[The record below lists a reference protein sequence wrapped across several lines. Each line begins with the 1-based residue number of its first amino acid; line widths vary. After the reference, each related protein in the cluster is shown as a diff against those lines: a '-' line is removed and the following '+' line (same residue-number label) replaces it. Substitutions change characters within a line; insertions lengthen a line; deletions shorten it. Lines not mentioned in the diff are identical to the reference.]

1 MSSSY
6 YESGSE
12 QRQGDEAIV
21 EAPVARP
28 IVDNMPCGTGCGFS
42 DPGNRAA
49 DARTRSASIR
59 KLWTAVILCI
69 VFMIVEVL
77 GGIKA
82 NSLAIL
88 TDAAHLLTDVAGFAI
103 SLFAIWA
110 SGWEATPRQTYGF
123 FRLEILGA
131 LVSIQLIWLLTGIL
145 IYEAIDRILH
155 NTGAVDGRLMLI
167 VSTLGLIVNIAM
179 IFLLGHSDH
188 GLEHSHSDR
197 DSHDKGHWHGEGKG
211 HRQQAKQRHAQE
223 HRSNTEYSHDHG
235 HKHED
240 LEICTASGQDKAE
253 LKKPLLSDVE
263 RAEHFVHSTN
273 AGKTL
278 GSGLKDAESSHLQ
291 KTKFKLDHDLDANT
305 KVQKESHSHLNIN
318 VQGAY
323 LHVLGDLV
331 QSIGVMI
338 GGVVIWVKPSWK
350 IIDLICT
357 LFFSVL
363 VLGTTIKMLKSIL
376 EVFMESTPREI
387 DATRLEEGLC
397 AISGVLTVHELHIWA
412 ITVRKYLLACHVKIR
427 SDANADMVLQ
437 RVIEYIEREYKIS
450 HITVQIER
458 EV

>member
-12 QRQGDEAIV
+12 QRQGDEAIL
-21 EAPVARP
+21 ETPVARP

-49 DARTRSASIR
+49 DASTRSASIR
-59 KLWTAVILCI
+59 KLWTAVILCM

-155 NTGAVDGRLMLI
+155 NTSAVDGRLMLI

-188 GLEHSHSDR
+188 GLDHSHSDS

-223 HRSNTEYSHDHG
+223 HRGNTEYSHDHG

-291 KTKFKLDHDLDANT
+291 KTKFKLDHDLEANT

-338 GGVVIWVKPSWK
+338 GVVIWVKPSWK

-376 EVFMESTPREI
+376 EVLMESTPREI